1 MNRENLEE
9 QQMLRQEEADGD
21 QDAYAQPVPAR
32 PRTPEAESHAAA
44 IQPTTV
50 LIFRDQHKQEVENY
64 AIVGHMLWNFAPQ
77 HTQKI
82 PLSDLDLAATTKAN
96 DDRGVTFRIP
106 SANESPAPPANI
118 QGQPPTPTAPS
129 SSSV

>member
-21 QDAYAQPVPAR
+21 QDAYAQPTPAR
-32 PRTPEAESHAAA
+32 PRMPEPEAGAGA
-44 IQPTTV
+44 IQPSTV

-64 AIVGHMLWNFAPQ
+64 AIIGRTLWNFAPQ

-82 PLSDLDLAATTKAN
+82 SLTDLDLAATVKAN
-96 DDRGVTFRIP
+96 DDRGVTFRVPIA
-106 SANESPAPPANI
+106 SESPVPPANM
-118 QGQPPTPTAPS
+118 QGQPPAPAAPS